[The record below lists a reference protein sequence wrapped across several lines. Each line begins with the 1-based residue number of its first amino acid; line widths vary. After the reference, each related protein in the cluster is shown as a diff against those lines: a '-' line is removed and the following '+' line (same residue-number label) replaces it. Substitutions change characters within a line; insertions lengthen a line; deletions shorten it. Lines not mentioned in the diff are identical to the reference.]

1 MVAVAETRSITVT
14 GARACW
20 RETIGDE
27 NDLEKFIRIIM
38 AELCA
43 NNTVHLIVVIGNPY
57 SQVAITE
64 DQ

>member
-20 RETIGDE
+20 KETIGDE
-27 NDLEKFIRIIM
+27 NDLEKFLRIVM

-43 NNTVHLIVVIGNPY
+43 KNIVQLVVIIGNPY

-64 DQ
+64 E